1 MYEIVI
7 IQKVVKQNKKKEKY
21 KNNKESLNFLQ
32 RCFGLMFWN
41 WYKNMSK
48 EYKQKLKEYGISCCK
63 PRKMVLWK
71 FTFCFI

>member
-48 EYKQKLKEYGISCCK
+48 EY
-63 PRKMVLWK
+63 
-71 FTFCFI
+71 